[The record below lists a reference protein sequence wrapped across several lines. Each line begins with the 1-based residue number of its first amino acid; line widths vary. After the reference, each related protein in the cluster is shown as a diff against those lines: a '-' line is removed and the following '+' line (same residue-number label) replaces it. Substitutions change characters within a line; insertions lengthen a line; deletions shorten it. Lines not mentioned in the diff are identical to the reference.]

1 MSETQTH
8 LPFFWCSTYGH
19 AKGEIKKE
27 NIKVYCCFSSVYIKC
42 VMESFNVHSFT
53 FSNQF
58 IIVMCDDIFVSQL
71 NWENA
76 CFFIVPNSAWES
88 SPAMLMFKYN

>member
-1 MSETQTH
+1 MKSIAGIQLKCFTILKLISEMSETQTH

-19 AKGEIKKE
+19 AKGEIKRE

-71 NWENA
+71 N
-76 CFFIVPNSAWES
+76 
-88 SPAMLMFKYN
+88 